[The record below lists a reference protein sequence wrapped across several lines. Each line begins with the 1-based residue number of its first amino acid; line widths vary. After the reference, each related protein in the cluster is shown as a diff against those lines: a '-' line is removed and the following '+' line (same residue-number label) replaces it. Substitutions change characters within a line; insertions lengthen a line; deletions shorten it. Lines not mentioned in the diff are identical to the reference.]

1 MAPPFFADPAARS
14 FREGSAIRDAFC
26 TCPLVFVN
34 RIRKSNSDHHSV
46 IRIQRLHLALPIG
59 SAYD

>member
-1 MAPPFFADPAARS
+1 
-14 FREGSAIRDAFC
+14 
-26 TCPLVFVN
+26 VFVN